1 MVRTDVW
8 FENVRGDGTEWVE
21 HPIGPST
28 PPPDDFRPAFA
39 FDATKARVVDMTGN
53 GVNDIVFTDAEIPG
67 GKVWWMENVGGEGR
81 QWRRHE
87 VSRPREG
94 APRRGAYHSLQ
105 VADFTGNGH
114 LDIFSAEM
122 EWVRGAAAPRWY
134 VWENL
139 DGRGTRWHEHVILD
153 ANLGGHEALAGD
165 VTGNGRLDV
174 IAGSFIPTEVHWYEN
189 PGPEALRLGQT
200 WPQHLLVDTG
210 DSTNEGQLMVDIDG
224 DGRPE
229 WVVNSWRQG
238 VPMRIWRLVDCP
250 PQPSGAIVKLVPS
263 TLGETANG
271 HGIGVGDLNGNGLT
285 DVLVGEGWYEQPA
298 TDPWNQPW
306 TFHRDWELQASLPM
320 LVRDLDGDGRNDLIF
335 GNGHNYGL
343 FWWRNLGPGEDG
355 KIRWKET
362 LIDRGF
368 SQPHS
373 MTFADL
379 DGDGQDELI
388 TGKRYFAHN
397 GGDPGGHDPPCLYYY
412 KWDSAA
418 GNFKRFVIDEQRVG
432 TGLQIVAEDL
442 NGNGKVDIAVAGKS
456 GTYLLLQE

>member
-1 MVRTDVW
+1 MNLSSFELDCLTRTPLIALLIALVASVAASGEEAATEKTLRFTIKPLIVDAN
-8 FENVRGDGTEWVE
+8 EGIAAGDIDGDGKTDLVAGRNWYRGGDWVA
-21 HPIGPST
+21 
-28 PPPDDFRPAFA
+28 RPLRLIEDWNGYVQSNGDYL
-39 FDATKARVVDMTGN
+39 FD
-53 GVNDIVFTDAEIPG
+53 VN
-67 GKVWWMENVGGEGR
+67 
-81 QWRRHE
+81 
-87 VSRPREG
+87 
-94 APRRGAYHSLQ
+94 
-105 VADFTGNGH
+105 
-114 LDIFSAEM
+114 
-122 EWVRGAAAPRWY
+122 
-134 VWENL
+134 
-139 DGRGTRWHEHVILD
+139 
-153 ANLGGHEALAGD
+153 
-165 VTGNGRLDV
+165 GNGRLDV